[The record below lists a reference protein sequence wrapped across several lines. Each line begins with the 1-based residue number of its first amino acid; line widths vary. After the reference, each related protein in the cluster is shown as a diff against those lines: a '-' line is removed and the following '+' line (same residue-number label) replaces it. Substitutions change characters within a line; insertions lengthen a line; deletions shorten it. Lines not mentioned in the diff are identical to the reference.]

1 METNEPRSSS
11 IQKGSRKGGV
21 RITTRGIVILLVI
34 ILAASGVGAYLAFGN
49 RAPPELVRID
59 GSSTVYP
66 ITSAW
71 AAEFNNPGRQVVVA
85 FSGTGGG
92 FSKFCRGETDLS
104 DASRPIKQSERDAC
118 TASGITGV
126 VGFNISFDGLS
137 VVVNHGNT
145 WADHLTVD
153 QLCRIWT
160 QNTSSG
166 ACGGAGG
173 QVNQWN
179 ELDSSWPARKIKLY
193 GPGTASGTF
202 DYFVE
207 VILTNR
213 RTNDR
218 IRSDFIGSEDDNVLV
233 SGIANDLD
241 ALGYFGYAYV
251 VENTSRVKA
260 LAIDDGN
267 ATNGAGPIFPSEPT
281 IKDGTYAPLSRP
293 LFIYA
298 SNRSLGRTVVKDF
311 LRFGFSDRGTQLV
324 GGTGYVSLT
333 PAQIAVE
340 VAKIPP

>member
-1 METNEPRSSS
+1 MATNAPRVSS

-21 RITTRGIVILLVI
+21 RISPRAIVILLVI
-34 ILAASGVGAYLAFGN
+34 IFVVSGVGAYLAFGN
-49 RAPPELVRID
+49 RAPPEIVRID

-71 AAEFNNPGRQVVVA
+71 AGEFNNPGRQVVVA

-92 FSKFCRGETDLS
+92 FAKFCRGETDLS

-118 TASGITGV
+118 TASGITGIV
-126 VGFNISFDGLS
+126 EFNIAFDGLS

-145 WADHLTVD
+145 WVDDLTVG

-160 QNTSSG
+160 QNTTAA

-179 ELDSSWPARKIKLY
+179 ELNSSWPARRIKLY
-193 GPGTASGTF
+193 GPGTSSGTF

-207 VILTNR
+207 VILTDR

-218 IRSDFIGSEDDNVLV
+218 IRSDYIGSEDDNVLV

-251 VENTSRVKA
+251 VENTTRVKA

-267 ATNGAGPIFPSEPT
+267 ASDGAGPILPSEPT

-298 SNRSLGRTVVKDF
+298 SDRSLGRPVVKDF

-324 GGTGYVSLT
+324 SGTGYVGLT
-333 PAQIAVE
+333 PTQIAVE